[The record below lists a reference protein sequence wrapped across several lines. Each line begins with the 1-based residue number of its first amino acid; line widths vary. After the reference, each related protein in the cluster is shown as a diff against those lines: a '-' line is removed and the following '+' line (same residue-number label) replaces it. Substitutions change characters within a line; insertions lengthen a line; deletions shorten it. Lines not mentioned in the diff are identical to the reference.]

1 MAPASDHPEWTGVA
15 PLCKAAPAVGHTR
28 ELSLFYF
35 ALIKV
40 SIFRLIAKREP
51 VSKTCKC

>member
-1 MAPASDHPEWTGVA
+1 MAPVSDHHEWTGVA
-15 PLCKAAPAVGHTR
+15 PLCKAPAVGHTR